1 MEAAADAE
9 AAEGFERTAQ
19 VAAARGEVNGLQAKV
34 LDLQQ
39 QLEAAT
45 EREQAARKTAH
56 TESEER
62 LKMVVDELQRV
73 EAASD
78 ASEKSQRKKVEE
90 LEQSLA
96 AKTAA
101 VDVLQVR
108 NSSVAP
114 TAHRCP
120 SRAVSWIDRQ
130 SCWRLNGLDTD

>member
-19 VAAARGEVNGLQAKV
+19 VAAARGDVNVLQAKV

-90 LEQSLA
+90 LISIKL
-96 AKTAA
+96 
-101 VDVLQVR
+101 L
-108 NSSVAP
+108 
-114 TAHRCP
+114 
-120 SRAVSWIDRQ
+120 
-130 SCWRLNGLDTD
+130 L

>member
-1 MEAAADAE
+1 M
-9 AAEGFERTAQ
+9 
-19 VAAARGEVNGLQAKV
+19 NGLQAKV

-108 NSSVAP
+108 
-114 TAHRCP
+114 C
-120 SRAVSWIDRQ
+120 RA
-130 SCWRLNGLDTD
+130 